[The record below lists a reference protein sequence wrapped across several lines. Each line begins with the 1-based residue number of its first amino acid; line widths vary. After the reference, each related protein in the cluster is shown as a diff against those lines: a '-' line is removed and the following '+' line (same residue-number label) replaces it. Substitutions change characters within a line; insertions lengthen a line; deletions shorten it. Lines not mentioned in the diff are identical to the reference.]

1 MGIGIVCHTL
11 NPLRSPAHLAS
22 MIAQASNRVLVISPD
37 LAELA
42 EALVPLCTAVGHI
55 VVLDEPGAETRLPN
69 GGRIRVWRYGDLLEQ
84 HGEATSWGGFDETA
98 PAGLCFTSGTTG
110 APKGVTY
117 THRSNYLHT
126 LHQLQADVLGVT
138 ARDVLLVAV
147 PMFHANG
154 RSEEHTSELQSL
166 MRISYAVFCLK
177 KKKHSQDTNN
187 RRKQY
192 ACKIQTMTS
201 RYIITNVN

>member
-1 MGIGIVCHTL
+1 MRISDWSSDVCSSDL
-11 NPLRSPAHLAS
+11 SPAHLAS
-22 MIAQASNRVLVISPD
+22 MIAQAANRVLVISPD

-42 EALVPLCTAVGHI
+42 EALVPLCTAVEHI

-69 GGRIRVWRYGDLLEQ
+69 GGRVRVWRYGDLLEQ

-147 PMFHANG
+147 PMFHAKGWGLPFAAPAVAASRVLPARPPDGARPAG
-154 RSEEHTSELQSL
+154 RLKEE
-166 MRISYAVFCLK
+166 R
-177 KKKHSQDTNN
+177 
-187 RRKQY
+187 
-192 ACKIQTMTS
+192 
-201 RYIITNVN
+201 